1 MPGSPTGW
9 PSTVRGVRTL
19 PLLSLLLAG
28 PVLASVALR
37 MDVPALAAAATDVVD
52 GRVVSS
58 SSDWTGDHRRILT
71 RLVVEVRESWKGTAT
86 GRITVVQPG
95 GERDGIGQ
103 SVSGVAPLSVGE
115 RVVLFLERTGAE
127 HRVVGLAQ
135 GVYRVVPSAGTG
147 ELRAVPAALEGLEL
161 VSPAGRAPGLRA
173 PLSVS
178 ELRSSVEAVR

>member
-1 MPGSPTGW
+1 
-9 PSTVRGVRTL
+9 
-19 PLLSLLLAG
+19 
-28 PVLASVALR
+28 
-37 MDVPALAAAATDVVD
+37 
-52 GRVVSS
+52 
-58 SSDWTGDHRRILT
+58 
-71 RLVVEVRESWKGTAT
+71 
-86 GRITVVQPG
+86 TVVQPG

-103 SVSGVAPLSVGE
+103 HVSGVAPLPVGE

-161 VSPAGRAPGLRA
+161 ISPPGPAPGLRA